1 MHFARNSVH
10 DGFFQRFLITA
21 HLEVFVKMDDKEEMI
36 KGKYDTKLI
45 DLNTFLEVIYKYCS
59 DHEVKIHLS
68 EEAIAKYKS
77 FHDYIVEYCQEDLYE
92 EDKLSIKSKSLGQ
105 TLRVTGV
112 VCLMREALLAM
123 RDENYVF
130 NHMITGEDF
139 DNEFCTYKRLCFK
152 TITWDETKRN
162 ENI

>member
-10 DGFFQRFLITA
+10 DGFFQRFLITVPQ
-21 HLEVFVKMDDKEEMI
+21 EVFVKMDDKEEMM

-77 FHDYIVEYCQEDLYE
+77 FHDSIVEYRQEDLYE
-92 EDKLSIKSKSLGQ
+92 EDKLSIKSHL
-105 TLRVTGV
+105 
-112 VCLMREALLAM
+112 
-123 RDENYVF
+123 D
-130 NHMITGEDF
+130 
-139 DNEFCTYKRLCFK
+139 KRYA
-152 TITWDETKRN
+152 
-162 ENI
+162 